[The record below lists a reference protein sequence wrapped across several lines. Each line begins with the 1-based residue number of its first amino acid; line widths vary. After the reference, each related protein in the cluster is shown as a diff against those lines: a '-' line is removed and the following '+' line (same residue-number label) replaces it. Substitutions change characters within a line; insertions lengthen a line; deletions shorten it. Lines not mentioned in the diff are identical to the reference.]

1 MHARA
6 IEHGMQRGRRQVP
19 SAAHDTRTQILI
31 LHARGVRSRSL
42 AGMSMSISL
51 SRAGR
56 AALRTKSSVIRG
68 AWCRLRIHRC
78 RCDAPAF
85 QCVHAGGR
93 LTVCECLPGY
103 LTPKIKIASS
113 FAQSLQGPNKPS
125 PMRPWH
131 ACVVGGPGECRCHHQ
146 RRWTTSSG
154 NPVSRACMHGV
165 DHRYTCWV
173 ILIHRVMQENGECIY
188 VIHPLQARELRN
200 CKAPPKGTV
209 KFSAWIALHDN
220 SQMHAGRHK
229 EGNVTACRTTMIA
242 LYAARK

>member
-1 MHARA
+1 
-6 IEHGMQRGRRQVP
+6 VP

-31 LHARGVRSRSL
+31 LHARRVRSRSL

-131 ACVVGGPGECRCHHQ
+131 VSSVDRVSAGA
-146 RRWTTSSG
+146 TTSG
-154 NPVSRACMHGV
+154 GLLRRVITALLRACRVLACMA
-165 DHRYTCWV
+165 
-173 ILIHRVMQENGECIY
+173 LIIDT
-188 VIHPLQARELRN
+188 
-200 CKAPPKGTV
+200 PP
-209 KFSAWIALHDN
+209 
-220 SQMHAGRHK
+220 AG
-229 EGNVTACRTTMIA
+229 
-242 LYAARK
+242 

>member
-6 IEHGMQRGRRQVP
+6 IEHGMKRGRRQVP

-31 LHARGVRSRSL
+31 LHARRVRSRSL

-78 RCDAPAF
+78 RRDAPAF

-93 LTVCECLPGY
+93 TVCECLPGY

-125 PMRPWH
+125 PMRPWPWH
-131 ACVVGGPGECRCHHQ
+131 VSSVDRVSAGA
-146 RRWTTSSG
+146 TTSG
-154 NPVSRACMHGV
+154 GGLLRRVIPCRVLACMA
-165 DHRYTCWV
+165 
-173 ILIHRVMQENGECIY
+173 LIIDT
-188 VIHPLQARELRN
+188 P
-200 CKAPPKGTV
+200 
-209 KFSAWIALHDN
+209 
-220 SQMHAGRHK
+220 AG
-229 EGNVTACRTTMIA
+229 
-242 LYAARK
+242 